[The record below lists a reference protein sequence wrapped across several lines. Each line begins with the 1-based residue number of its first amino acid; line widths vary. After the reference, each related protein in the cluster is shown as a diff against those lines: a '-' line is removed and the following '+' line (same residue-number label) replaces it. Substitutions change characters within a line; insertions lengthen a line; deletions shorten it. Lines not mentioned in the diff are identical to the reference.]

1 MAFRNR
7 QTAPKRAGFRWL
19 SAIPARLE
27 AWLEAERTQLPL
39 WLPAGLVAGVAG
51 WFWLPGPAAW
61 EGLLLSM
68 AALALVG
75 FAFGRGGRA
84 GRSIAILALAV
95 AIGCGLVWW
104 KAERV
109 GAPVLARAQVAT
121 ITARIERVEP
131 LPAREAVR
139 LTLLPLTC
147 FGEGRSAGPCGATPA
162 PQRSGLRRSTEGLN
176 RIRVNIPIENAVS
189 GLSPGAVI
197 AIRAR
202 LVPPPSAAV
211 PGAYDY
217 SAVAWFAGISATGKA
232 LDPVRL
238 VTPAPRGGPSEWL
251 ADARIALTAHI
262 LTELPAGEAG
272 VAAALVTGDMGAV
285 AQDDNDAFRRS
296 GLAHLL
302 SVSGLHLTAAV
313 GATMFLALRLLALWP
328 RLALRAPLL
337 LIAAGCGAVM
347 GIAYTLLT
355 GAEVPTVRSLVAALV
370 VLAGVA
376 LGREAMTLRL
386 VAAGA
391 LLCVVFWPESVA
403 GPSFQLSFA
412 AILSIVAFH
421 ELQWTHRTF
430 EKREEA
436 WPRRWLR
443 ELAALLLTGLVVEA
457 ALAPIAIFHF
467 HRAGLYGAAANIV
480 AIPLTT
486 FLIMPAEA
494 LALLADCVGL
504 GAPFWWVT
512 GKALALLLW
521 IAHSVG
527 SLPGAVTFVPT
538 MSRAAFALIATGGLW
553 LALWRTR
560 ARLLGLLPI
569 AIGTVM
575 TLATHPADIFVTG
588 DGRHLAVRGLDG
600 RVALLRERT
609 GDYMRDT
616 LSELSGRAGDEAIA
630 IDELPGAVCGP
641 DSCTATLIRGNRAW
655 HLLATRSAY
664 RIDRAAME
672 PACAAADIVAS
683 NRRLPDWCRPR
694 WLKAD
699 PDLLERTGGLAIRL
713 GSPGVTSVAELQG
726 AHPWAMLAPD
736 HDDPPHPAR
745 TDRAFIQRA
754 WAARDPWRDDDPA
767 DAGRVRR

>member
-1 MAFRNR
+1 L
-7 QTAPKRAGFRWL
+7 QD
-19 SAIPARLE
+19 S
-27 AWLEAERTQLPL
+27 
-39 WLPAGLVAGVAG
+39 
-51 WFWLPGPAAW
+51 GPH
-61 EGLLLSM
+61 
-68 AALALVG
+68 
-75 FAFGRGGRA
+75 
-84 GRSIAILALAV
+84 RS
-95 AIGCGLVWW
+95 
-104 KAERV
+104 
-109 GAPVLARAQVAT
+109 T
-121 ITARIERVEP
+121 
-131 LPAREAVR
+131 
-139 LTLLPLTC
+139 
-147 FGEGRSAGPCGATPA
+147 AGP
-162 PQRSGLRRSTEGLN
+162 N
-176 RIRVNIPIENAVS
+176 RIRINIPIENAVA
-189 GLSPGAVI
+189 GLAPGAVV
-197 AIRAR
+197 AVRAR

-217 SAVAWFAGISATGKA
+217 SAVAWFGGIGATGKA
-232 LDPVRL
+232 LDPVKL
-238 VTPAPRGGPSEWL
+238 LTPAPRGGPSQWL

-262 LTELPAGEAG
+262 LTKLAPGQAG

-313 GATMFLALRLLALWP
+313 GATMFLALRLFALWP

-355 GAEVPTVRSLVAALV
+355 GAEVPTVRSLIAALV

-391 LLCVVFWPESVA
+391 LVCVLFWPESVA

-421 ELQWTHRTF
+421 ELPWTRKAF
-430 EKREEA
+430 EKREEGLA
-436 WPRRWLR
+436 RRWLR

-486 FLIMPAEA
+486 FVIMPAEA

-504 GAPFWWVT
+504 GAPFWWTT

-527 SLPGAVTFVPT
+527 SMPGAVTFVPT
-538 MSRAAFALIATGGLW
+538 MSRTAFASIAAGGLW

-569 AIGTVM
+569 VAGLAM

-588 DGRHLAVRGLDG
+588 DGRHLAVRGRDG
-600 RVALLRERT
+600 RVALLRART
-609 GDYMRDT
+609 GDYMPTR
-616 LSELSGRAGDEAIA
+616 SPNCPAAR
-630 IDELPGAVCGP
+630 
-641 DSCTATLIRGNRAW
+641 
-655 HLLATRSAY
+655 ATR
-664 RIDRAAME
+664 R
-672 PACAAADIVAS
+672 
-683 NRRLPDWCRPR
+683 
-694 WLKAD
+694 
-699 PDLLERTGGLAIRL
+699 
-713 GSPGVTSVAELQG
+713 
-726 AHPWAMLAPD
+726 
-736 HDDPPHPAR
+736 
-745 TDRAFIQRA
+745 
-754 WAARDPWRDDDPA
+754 
-767 DAGRVRR
+767 

>member
-1 MAFRNR
+1 MAFLNR
-7 QTAPKRAGFRWL
+7 QTGPKSAVLRGL
-19 SAIPARLE
+19 SNLPARLE
-27 AWLEAERTQLPL
+27 SWLEAERTQLPL
-39 WLPAGLVAGVAG
+39 WLPVGLVSGVAG
-51 WFWLPGPAAW
+51 WFWLPGERAW

-68 AALALVG
+68 AALALSG
-75 FAFGRGGRA
+75 LAFGRGGRA
-84 GRSIAILALAV
+84 GRSLAIFALSV
-95 AIGCGLVWW
+95 ALGCGLIWW

-109 GAPVLARAQVAT
+109 SAPVLARGQVAN

-139 LTLLPLTC
+139 VTLLPITC
-147 FGEGRSAGPCGATPA
+147 SGEGRSAGPCSAATA
-162 PQRSGLRRSTEGLN
+162 SQSSGLRRSTAGLSRV
-176 RIRVNIPIENAVS
+176 RINVPVENAVP
-189 GLSPGAVI
+189 GLAPGAVI
-197 AIRAR
+197 ALHAR

-262 LTELPAGEAG
+262 LTKLPPGQAG

-355 GAEVPTVRSLVAALV
+355 GAEVPTVRSLIAALV

-391 LLCVVFWPESVA
+391 LVCVVFWPESVA

-412 AILSIVAFH
+412 AILSIVALH
-421 ELQWTHRTF
+421 ELRWTRRTF
-430 EKREEA
+430 EKREGA
-436 WPRRWLR
+436 WPRRLLR
-443 ELAALLLTGLVVEA
+443 ELTALLLTGLVVEA

-486 FLIMPAEA
+486 FIIMPAEA

-521 IAHSVG
+521 IAHWVG

-538 MSRAAFALIATGGLW
+538 MSRAAFALIVAGGLW

-560 ARLLGLLPI
+560 ARLFGLFPI
-569 AIGTVM
+569 AAGLAM
-575 TLATHPADIFVTG
+575 TLAAQPADIFVTG

-616 LSELSGRAGDEAIA
+616 LSEISGREGDQAIA
-630 IDELPGAVCGP
+630 LDDLPGAVCGP
-641 DSCTATLIRGNRAW
+641 DSCAATLIRGNRAW

-664 RIDRAAME
+664 RIDRVTME
-672 PACAAADIVAS
+672 PACAAADIVTS
-683 NRRLPDWCRPR
+683 DRRLPDWCRPR

-699 PDLLERTGGLAIRL
+699 PALLAQTGGLAIRL
-713 GSPGVTSVAELQG
+713 ASPGITSVSELQG
-726 AHPWAMLAPD
+726 GHPWAMLAAA
-736 HDDPPHPAR
+736 HDPPSSSPF
-745 TDRAFIQRA
+745 DRSFAKRA
-754 WAARDPWRDDDPA
+754 WAMRDPWRDDSLA
-767 DAGRVRR
+767 DAGRVQP